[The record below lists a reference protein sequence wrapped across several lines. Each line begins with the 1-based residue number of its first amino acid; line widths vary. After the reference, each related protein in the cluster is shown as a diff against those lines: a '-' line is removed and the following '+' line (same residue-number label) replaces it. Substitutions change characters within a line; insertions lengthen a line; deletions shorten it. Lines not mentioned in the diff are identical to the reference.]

1 MPGSLLAVD
10 VAFLLPP
17 AAREAVERLNA
28 RLAGPPEGFRFD
40 AGHLPHVTLVQ
51 QFVPAA
57 DLPLAATEVG
67 AVLAAFA
74 PLTLTAQRLASGGPS
89 TSLVLAATEPLAD
102 LHRRLMD
109 RLAPFD
115 MAAGDAD
122 AFVTDDEPPRERDVE
137 WVTRFR
143 TAAAYDAFEPHI
155 TLGAGALDGPA
166 PALGFQAARVALCR
180 LGRYCTCR
188 QVLASWT
195 LAERTGT

>member
-10 VAFLLPP
+10 VALLLPP
-17 AAREAVERLNA
+17 AAQEVVALLNA
-28 RLAGPPEGFRFD
+28 QLAGPPDGFRFD

-57 DLPLAATEVG
+57 DLPLAAAETG

-74 PLTLTAQRLASGGPS
+74 PLTLAAERLASSGPT
-89 TSLVLAATEPLAD
+89 TSLVLGATEPLAD

-115 MAAGDAD
+115 MAAGGAD
-122 AFVTDDEPPRERDVE
+122 AFVTDDAPPRQRDVE

-143 TAAAYDAFEPHI
+143 TAAAYGAFEPHV
-155 TLGAGALDGPA
+155 TLGAGLLDAPA
-166 PALGFQAARVALCR
+166 PGLEFTAARVALCR
-180 LGRYCTCR
+180 LGRFCTCR

-195 LAERTGT
+195 LGKRIGT